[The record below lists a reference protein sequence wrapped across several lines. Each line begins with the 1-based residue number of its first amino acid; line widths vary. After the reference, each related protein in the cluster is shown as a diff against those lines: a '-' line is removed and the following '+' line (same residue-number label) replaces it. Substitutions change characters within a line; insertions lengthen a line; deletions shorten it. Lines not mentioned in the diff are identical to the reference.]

1 MDKNLLQLFHNI
13 TSKEHVKWK
22 FYFTCQTSFKV
33 DESPILSSSSCVG
46 YSPFN
51 FHQFLELQN
60 KFHQISRTTL
70 KLIHFQKFV
79 RTFFC
84 WAYDK
89 LAMFYKIVHIR
100 IIGTCTNSLFA
111 MEKFTRS
118 LTSLILRI
126 VLNIIKFYK

>member
-1 MDKNLLQLFHNI
+1 MDKNLLQLFLNI

-79 RTFFC
+79 RTFFLLSIWQTRNFLQNC
-84 WAYDK
+84 SHSNYRDV
-89 LAMFYKIVHIR
+89 YKFVIRDGKVHTIVDL
-100 IIGTCTNSLFA
+100 SY
-111 MEKFTRS
+111 FTHR
-118 LTSLILRI
+118 T
-126 VLNIIKFYK
+126 KYH